1 MSIRID
7 TNIVAAIAHRNLE
20 VNTDALNASI
30 EKLSSG
36 LRINSASDDAAGM
49 ALSEQLAM
57 QVTGLGQA
65 QSNAQDGISLLQTAD
80 GALSETTNLLQRMR
94 QLAVEAAN
102 DTMTASDRAQVADE
116 MVQLSAEVNR
126 VAGDTQF
133 NTRTLLAGGTISTTG
148 ITLFIGANASQTM
161 VVIIGTA
168 NAAALGV
175 LTTQL
180 SVDSALDASTTI
192 ANVDQAL
199 GRLMNI
205 RSQLGAMENR
215 LQLTVSNLQTED
227 ENTTAAEGQIRD
239 LDMASEM
246 ATMTKYQVLQ
256 QASTAMLAQANQ
268 APQSLLTLLKA

>member
-1 MSIRID
+1 MSIRFD

-20 VNTDALNASI
+20 INTDALNTSI

-49 ALSEQLAM
+49 ALSEQLSM

-80 GALSETTNLLQRMR
+80 GALSETTTLLQRMR

-102 DTMTASDRAQVADE
+102 DTMTASDRAQISDE

-126 VAGDTQF
+126 VSDDTQF
-133 NTRTLLAGGTISTTG
+133 NTRSLLAGGTISTTG

-175 LTTQL
+175 MTTQL

-192 ANVDQAL
+192 ANVDKAL

-205 RSQLGAMENR
+205 RSGLGAMENR
-215 LQLTVSNLQTED
+215 LQLTVSNLQTESL
-227 ENTTAAEGQIRD
+227 NTSAAESQIRD